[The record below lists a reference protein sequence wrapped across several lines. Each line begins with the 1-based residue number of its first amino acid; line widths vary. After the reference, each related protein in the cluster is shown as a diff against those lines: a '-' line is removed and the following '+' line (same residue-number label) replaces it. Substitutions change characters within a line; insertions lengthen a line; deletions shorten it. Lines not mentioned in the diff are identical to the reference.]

1 MAVSRYTRTTR
12 FDGGS
17 VIGVGRAGRRI
28 FAAIEQGRIPAQVMV
43 VREGQ
48 RLDTISHEV
57 YGDSQYWWVI
67 AAASGIGWWLQV
79 PPGTEIIVPNLNDAM
94 RFVA

>member
-1 MAVSRYTRTTR
+1 MAISRYTRTTR

-17 VIGVGRAGRRI
+17 VIGVGRAANNI
-28 FAAIEQGRIPAQVMV
+28 FTAIEDGRLEAEV
-43 VREGQ
+43 VVVHEGQ

-57 YGDSQYWWVI
+57 YGDSQYWWII

-79 PPGTEIIVPNLNDAM
+79 PPGPEVVIPNLNEAM